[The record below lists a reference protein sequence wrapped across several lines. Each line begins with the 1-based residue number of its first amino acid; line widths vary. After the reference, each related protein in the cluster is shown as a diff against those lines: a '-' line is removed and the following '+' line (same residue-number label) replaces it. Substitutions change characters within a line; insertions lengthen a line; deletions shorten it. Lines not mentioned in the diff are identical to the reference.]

1 MEAAMSTPTDEII
14 SSVLLALLV
23 CPKDHGEL
31 SLETEH
37 LTCTVCGTVYPIEN
51 GIPNMIVEA
60 E

>member
-1 MEAAMSTPTDEII
+1 MEAAMSASVDEII
-14 SSVLLALLV
+14 SPELLALLV

-31 SLETEH
+31 SIEAEH